1 MADTEFAGKIALVTG
16 GSSGIG
22 RATAIAFAAA
32 GAKVAVGDIADA
44 GGYETVRMIEQA
56 GGTAIYIHADMRDE
70 AAVQAMIETTVATF
84 GRLDFAFNNAGIAGG
99 ARPDE
104 FWDSAIFNDTF
115 AINTRGVFY
124 CLKHEIAQML
134 KQAPLPDA
142 KGAIKGAIV
151 NTASVSGMAGPGHP
165 SYVGAKHAV
174 VGITRTV
181 GMAYATQGIRVNAV
195 CPGAIDTPMVQGV
208 MRSNP
213 ATVKL
218 IENLHPMQRIG
229 QASEVADAVLFL
241 CSARASFI
249 TGHPLAVDGGRLA
262 G

>member
-1 MADTEFAGKIALVTG
+1 MSDTEFAGKIALVTG

-32 GAKVAVGDIADA
+32 GAKVAIGDIADA
-44 GGYETVRMIEQA
+44 GGQETVGMIEKA

-70 AAVQAMIETTVATF
+70 DAVQAMVETTVATF
-84 GRLDFAFNNAGIAGG
+84 GRLDFAFNNAGISGG

-104 FWDSAIFNDTF
+104 FWDSALFHNTF
-115 AINTRGVFY
+115 AINARGVFY
-124 CLKHEIAQML
+124 CLKYEIAQML
-134 KQAPLPDA
+134 KQD
-142 KGAIKGAIV
+142 GAVKGAIV

-174 VGITRTV
+174 VGLTRTV

-213 ATVKL
+213 ETIKL
-218 IENLHPMQRIG
+218 IGAMHPMNRIG

-241 CSARASFI
+241 CSTRASFI

>member
-1 MADTEFAGKIALVTG
+1 
-16 GSSGIG
+16 
-22 RATAIAFAAA
+22 
-32 GAKVAVGDIADA
+32 
-44 GGYETVRMIEQA
+44 
-56 GGTAIYIHADMRDE
+56 MRDE
-70 AAVQAMIETTVATF
+70 DAVQAMVETTVATF
-84 GRLDFAFNNAGIAGG
+84 GRLDFAFNNAGISGG

-104 FWDSAIFNDTF
+104 FWDSAIFNNTF
-115 AINTRGVFY
+115 AINARGVFY
-124 CLKHEIAQML
+124 CLKYEIAQML
-134 KQAPLPDA
+134 KQD
-142 KGAIKGAIV
+142 GAVKGAIV

-174 VGITRTV
+174 VGLTRTV

-213 ATVKL
+213 ETIKL
-218 IENLHPMQRIG
+218 IGAMHPMNRIG

-241 CSARASFI
+241 CSTRASFI

>member
-16 GSSGIG
+16 GGSGIG
-22 RATAIAFAAA
+22 RATAIAFANA
-32 GAKVAVGDIADA
+32 GAKVAVDDIADE
-44 GGYETVRMIEQA
+44 GGHETVRMIEQA
-56 GGTAIYIHADMRDE
+56 GGEAIYIHADVRDE
-70 AAVQAMIETTVATF
+70 DAVQAMVETTVSRF
-84 GRLDFAFNNAGIAGG
+84 GRLDFAFNNAGISGG

-115 AINTRGVFY
+115 NINARGVFY

-134 KQAPLPDA
+134 MQD
-142 KGAIKGAIV
+142 GDIKGAIV

-174 VGITRTV
+174 VGMTRTV

-195 CPGAIDTPMVQGV
+195 CPGAIDTPMVQRV
-208 MRSNP
+208 MQNNP
-213 ATVKL
+213 ETIKL
-218 IENLHPMQRIG
+218 IGAMHPMNRIG
-229 QASEVADAVLFL
+229 QAREIAEAVLFL
-241 CSARASFI
+241 CSERASFI

>member
-16 GSSGIG
+16 GGSGIG
-22 RATAIAFAAA
+22 RATAIAFAQA
-32 GAKVAVGDIADA
+32 GAKVAVDDIADA
-44 GGYETVRMIEQA
+44 GGHETVRMIELA
-56 GGTAIYIHADMRDE
+56 GGTAIYIHADVRDE
-70 AAVQAMIETTVATF
+70 AAVQAMVETTVATF

-115 AINTRGVFY
+115 AINARGVFY

-134 KQAPLPDA
+134 KQD
-142 KGAIKGAIV
+142 GAIKGAIV

-229 QASEVADAVLFL
+229 QASEIADAVLFL
-241 CSARASFI
+241 CSARAGFI

>member
-16 GSSGIG
+16 GGSGIG
-22 RATAIAFAAA
+22 RATAIAFAKA
-32 GAKVAVGDIADA
+32 GAKVAVDDIADE

-56 GGTAIYIHADMRDE
+56 GGEAIYIHADVRDE
-70 AAVQAMIETTVATF
+70 DAVRAMVETTVARF
-84 GRLDFAFNNAGIAGG
+84 GRLDFAFNNAGISGG

-115 AINTRGVFY
+115 NINARGVFY

-134 KQAPLPDA
+134 KQAPDLNA
-142 KGAIKGAIV
+142 KAVKGAIV

-174 VGITRTV
+174 VGMTRTV

-213 ATVKL
+213 ETIKL
-218 IENLHPMQRIG
+218 IGAMHPMNRIG
-229 QASEVADAVLFL
+229 QPEEIADAVLFL
-241 CSARASFI
+241 CSARAGFI

>member
-1 MADTEFAGKIALVTG
+1 MSDTEFAGKIALVTG

-32 GAKVAVGDIADA
+32 GAKVAIGDIADA
-44 GGYETVRMIEQA
+44 GGQETVGMIEKA

-70 AAVQAMIETTVATF
+70 DAVQAMVETTVATF
-84 GRLDFAFNNAGIAGG
+84 GRLDFAFNNAGISGG

-104 FWDSAIFNDTF
+104 FWDSAIFNNTF
-115 AINTRGVFY
+115 AINARGVFY
-124 CLKHEIAQML
+124 CLKYEIAQML
-134 KQAPLPDA
+134 KQD
-142 KGAIKGAIV
+142 GAVKGAIV

-174 VGITRTV
+174 VGLTRTV
-181 GMAYATQGIRVNAV
+181 GMAYATPGIRVNAV

-213 ATVKL
+213 ETIKL
-218 IENLHPMQRIG
+218 IGAMHPMNRIG

-241 CSARASFI
+241 CSTRASFI

>member
-1 MADTEFAGKIALVTG
+1 MTDTEFAGKIALVTG
-16 GSSGIG
+16 GGSGIG
-22 RATAIAFAAA
+22 RATAIAFAQA
-32 GAKVAVGDIADA
+32 GAKVAVDDIADA
-44 GGYETVRMIEQA
+44 GGHETVRMIEQA
-56 GGTAIYIHADMRDE
+56 GGAAIYIHADVRDE
-70 AAVQAMIETTVATF
+70 AAVQAMVETTVATF

-115 AINTRGVFY
+115 AINARGVFY

-134 KQAPLPDA
+134 KQD
-142 KGAIKGAIV
+142 GAVKGAIV

-174 VGITRTV
+174 VGMTRTV
-181 GMAYATQGIRVNAV
+181 GMAYAAQGIRVNAV

-208 MRSNP
+208 MRNNP

-229 QASEVADAVLFL
+229 QASEIADAVLFL
-241 CSARASFI
+241 CSDRAGFI